1 MATEKRKL
9 KLFEALELRAEYDA
23 RIKTL
28 SECLPEKRETRG
40 RFLVREDD
48 VVTRPAPGFDPTKA
62 REEIASLEQK
72 RRKLNAAIQEANFRN
87 TVELEGRAISL
98 AEALDF
104 RKGLNTRIG
113 ELHAQVT
120 SAAWQRVIYK
130 EGRDIV
136 QESHL
141 DYGRC
146 SVDLDR
152 ARLEFRDL
160 NRKLRTASFALEV
173 DFRDEEK

>member
-1 MATEKRKL
+1 MSADNREL

-28 SECLPEKRETRG
+28 SECLPEKHENRG

-48 VVTRPAPGFDPTKA
+48 VVNRPAPGFDIAKV
-62 REEIASLEQK
+62 RESIASLEQK
-72 RRKLNAAIQEANFRN
+72 RRKLNAAIQETNFRN
-87 TVELEGRAISL
+87 TVEVQGRPLSL
-98 AEALDF
+98 TEALDL
-104 RKGLNTRIG
+104 RKALNTKIG

-141 DYGRC
+141 DYSRC
-146 SVDLDR
+146 VADLDR
-152 ARLEFRDL
+152 ARLDFRAL
-160 NRKLRTASFALEV
+160 NRGLRTASFELEV
-173 DFRDEEK
+173 DFRDE